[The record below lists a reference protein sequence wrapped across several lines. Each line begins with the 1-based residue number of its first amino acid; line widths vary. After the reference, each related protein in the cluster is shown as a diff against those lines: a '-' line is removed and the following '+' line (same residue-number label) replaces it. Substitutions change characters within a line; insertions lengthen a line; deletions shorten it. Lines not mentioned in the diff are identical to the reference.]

1 MRAKFALIFCF
12 VETGLRLI
20 ESDFL
25 LHHLVVK
32 AEIAVGAD
40 VAHLE
45 VMAVYVGGEIMR
57 PFDEGDGVFGIDLA
71 VDDQLVGTFHSAV
84 FHFVVKDFGGEE
96 NSVFDVSVRLS

>member
-12 VETGLRLI
+12 AETGLRLI

-32 AEIAVGAD
+32 TEIAVGA
-40 VAHLE
+40 VEAHFE
-45 VMAVYVGGEIMR
+45 VVAVYIGGQIMGQ
-57 PFDEGDGVFGIDLA
+57 FHEGGVFGIDLA
-71 VDDQLVGTFHSAV
+71 VDDQLVGAFHSAV
-84 FHFVVKDFGGEE
+84 FHFVVKNFGGEE